1 MSNKM
6 IEEYIEKIRNLSE
19 KIRDGKIS
27 FMEVCG
33 THTMAISRA
42 GIRDILPEKIKLISG
57 PGCPVCVTSQSD
69 IDKMIGIADRDD
81 VIITTFGD
89 MIRVPGSNRKSLER
103 KKADGAD
110 IRIVYS
116 PVQAVD
122 IAEKHPDKKVIF
134 LAVGFETTAPAIA
147 GAVLEAEKKKVS
159 NFALYPANKVIP
171 PAMKALVMDRQVGVK
186 GFICP
191 GHVSVIT
198 GSTIY
203 EFLARDYRIP
213 CVIAGFEPVDIVIS
227 LYRLLLQLY
236 EKRSEVEIEY
246 SPWVKSEGNVKAR
259 EITYKIFKPCHAR
272 WRGIGIIEDSGL
284 TLKEEF
290 SHRDATKL
298 SKTEIPEASDPAGC
312 RCGEVLKGL
321 IRPCECELFRHV
333 CTPVNP
339 MGPCMV
345 STEGSCSVYYK
356 YSEL

>member
-1 MSNKM
+1 MSNK
-6 IEEYIEKIRNLSE
+6 ILDEYIKKIRYFSE
-19 KIRDGKIS
+19 KIPAGKIS

-33 THTMAISRA
+33 THTMAISRS
-42 GIRDILPEKIKLISG
+42 GIRDILPEKINLISG
-57 PGCPVCVTSQSD
+57 PGCPVCVTSQGD
-69 IDKMIGIADRDD
+69 IDRMIDIAGRSD

-89 MIRVPGSNRKSLER
+89 MIRVPGSNRKSLEK

-122 IAEKHPDKKVIF
+122 IAEKNPEKKVIF
-134 LAVGFETTAPAIA
+134 LAVGFETTVPAIA
-147 GAVLEAEKKKVS
+147 GAVLEAEEKKIN
-159 NFALYPANKVIP
+159 NFTLYPANKVIA
-171 PAMKALVMDRQVGVK
+171 PAMKALVTDRQIGVK

-198 GSTIY
+198 GSKIY
-203 EFLARDYRIP
+203 EFLAGEYGIP
-213 CVIAGFEPVDIVIS
+213 CVIAGFEPVDILIS
-227 LYRLLLQLY
+227 IYKLLLQLY

-246 SPWVKSEGNVKAR
+246 SPWVKPEGNGKAR
-259 EITYKIFKPCHAR
+259 DITYKIFKSCHAR
-272 WRGIGIIEDSGL
+272 WRGLGTIEDSGL

-290 SHRDATKL
+290 SHRDATNL
-298 SKTEIPEASDPAGC
+298 FGSEMPDVPEPAGC
-312 RCGEVLKGL
+312 RCGEVIKGL

-339 MGPCMV
+339 VGPCMV

-356 YSEL
+356 YSEE

>member
-6 IEEYIEKIRNLSE
+6 IKEYMEKIRHISE
-19 KIRDGKIS
+19 ALPCEKIS

-33 THTMAISRA
+33 THTMAISKS

-57 PGCPVCVTSQSD
+57 PGCPVCVTSQGD
-69 IDKMIGIADRDD
+69 IDRMINIADRQD

-89 MIRVPGSNRKSLER
+89 MIRVPGSNRNSLER

-116 PVQAVD
+116 PVEAVD
-122 IAEKHPDKKVIF
+122 IAEKNPQKKVVF
-134 LAVGFETTAPAIA
+134 LSVGFETTVPTIA
-147 GAVLEAEKKKVS
+147 GAVLEAEKRKVD
-159 NFALYPANKVIP
+159 NFTIYPANKVIP
-171 PAMKALVMDRQVGVK
+171 PAMKALVTDRQVGVK

-198 GSTIY
+198 GSKIY
-203 EFLARDYRIP
+203 EFLAGDYGIP
-213 CVIAGFEPVDIVIS
+213 CVIAGFEPADIIIS
-227 LYRLLLQLY
+227 LYKLLLQLY

-246 SPWVKSEGNVKAR
+246 SPWVKPEGNLKAK
-259 EITYKIFKPCHAR
+259 EITYKIFKTCHAR
-272 WRGIGIIEDSGL
+272 WRGIGVIEDSGL

-290 SHRDATKL
+290 SHRDATNL
-298 SKTEIPEASDPAGC
+298 SGEGIPDVPEPAGC

-339 MGPCMV
+339 VGPCMV

-356 YSEL
+356 YSE

>member
-1 MSNKM
+1 
-6 IEEYIEKIRNLSE
+6 
-19 KIRDGKIS
+19 
-27 FMEVCG
+27 
-33 THTMAISRA
+33 MAISRS

-57 PGCPVCVTSQSD
+57 PGCPVCVTSQGD
-69 IDKMIGIADRDD
+69 IDRMIDLAGRSD

-122 IAEKHPDKKVIF
+122 IAEKNPDKKVIF
-134 LAVGFETTAPAIA
+134 LAVGFETTVPAIA
-147 GAVLEAEKKKVS
+147 GAIMEAEKKKAR
-159 NFALYPANKVIP
+159 NFAIYPANKVIP
-171 PAMKALVMDRQVGVK
+171 PAMKALVMDRHVGVK

-198 GSTIY
+198 GSRIY
-203 EFLARDYRIP
+203 EFLAGDYGIP

-227 LYRLLLQLY
+227 IYKLLLQLY

-246 SPWVKSEGNVKAR
+246 SPWVRPEGNRKAM
-259 EITYKIFKPCHAR
+259 EITYKIFTPCHAR

-290 SHRDATKL
+290 SHRDATFGVKMPDV
-298 SKTEIPEASDPAGC
+298 PEPAGC

-321 IRPCECELFRHV
+321 IRPSECELFRHV

-339 MGPCMV
+339 VGPCMV

-356 YSEL
+356 YSEK